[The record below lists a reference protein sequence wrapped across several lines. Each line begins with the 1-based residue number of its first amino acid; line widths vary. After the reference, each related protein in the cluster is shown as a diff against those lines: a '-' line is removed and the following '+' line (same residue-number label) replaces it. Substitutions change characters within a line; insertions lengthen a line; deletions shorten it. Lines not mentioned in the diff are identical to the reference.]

1 MSSGDF
7 TWFTLLILETMLS
20 LVNESVDALGF
31 LFEMLL
37 GSLPILH
44 QDEVLRLTLALP
56 RTDALPLVIG
66 IGLQVEVAFHI
77 ELRLRLHVLWS
88 VVPIIAILL
97 QIVCSLDTLT
107 ITRHCVLCTIFEQL
121 A

>member
-1 MSSGDF
+1 VSSGDF

-44 QDEVLRLTLALP
+44 
-56 RTDALPLVIG
+56 
-66 IGLQVEVAFHI
+66 
-77 ELRLRLHVLWS
+77 
-88 VVPIIAILL
+88 
-97 QIVCSLDTLT
+97 
-107 ITRHCVLCTIFEQL
+107 
-121 A
+121 